1 MEVRPCHTI
10 NYDAPLYRQ
19 ALPPDD
25 GPTRPAVHST
35 ATAAAV
41 AAAAARAHSSGSGG
55 DLLPAHVLQRG
66 AHNLKALE
74 AVASAWLAA
83 LRWCL
88 EGSSSSLGAFAR
100 GFQGDPALVYG
111 LVPDVGAAVAAKD
124 DLAVLC
130 FKKVCL
136 LYDCMKPFTSSTPHQ
151 YYCDHIPVVLVFR
164 FLGLLFTPTS

>member
-1 MEVRPCHTI
+1 M
-10 NYDAPLYRQ
+10 
-19 ALPPDD
+19 
-25 GPTRPAVHST
+25 
-35 ATAAAV
+35 ATAAAA
-41 AAAAARAHSSGSGG
+41 AAAAARAHASGSGD

-88 EGSSSSLGAFAR
+88 EGSSLSLGAFAR
-100 GFQGDPALVYG
+100 GFQGDPTQVYG

-130 FKKVCL
+130 FKKVCVCL
-136 LYDCMKPFTSSTPHQ
+136 LYANFEVSSELSRLRR
-151 YYCDHIPVVLVFR
+151 YYCGRIPILVSCWSFDSPVCSAHPHPN
-164 FLGLLFTPTS
+164 F